1 MERMTV
7 RELERRAAAGPVEA
21 ILRVQLEAV
30 RSRLTKQDKEY
41 LELEFTDGE
50 GRLPL
55 RVWADH
61 PLHTQAA
68 QLRERDFLE
77 LGGRWTFRDP
87 YGLEPGRLSLRAL
100 GEEEKEALLH
110 GSAGR
115 RERQDADY
123 RCIEEYVS
131 GMRDPRLGG
140 LASRFLTEYGERFR
154 RTAAAREFHHAR
166 RGGLVEHV
174 AQMLRSADALCGV
187 YTEIHRDLLLAGVL
201 FHDCGKLWENSCDKD
216 GFAMPYQEVG
226 ELIGHIACGMELVN
240 RLWRDLE
247 EAGELERWSAWVPGN
262 DDVRLHLLH
271 LIAAHHGTQE
281 FGSPVVPRTPEAML
295 LHFVDNIDAKMEMMA
310 EGYLRGR
317 KLAPRIFQRVRPL
330 PGNLVVSLGAS
341 VPPDGQ
347 IRRGGTE
354 ETEPAEG

>member
-1 MERMTV
+1 MERMTLL
-7 RELERRAAAGPVEA
+7 ELERRAAAGPVEA

-30 RSRLTKQDKEY
+30 RSRLTKQDKDY

-50 GRLPL
+50 GRLQL
-55 RVWADH
+55 RIWADH
-61 PLHTQAA
+61 PLHAEATK
-68 QLRERDFLE
+68 LRERDFLE

-87 YGLEPGRLSLRAL
+87 FGLEPGRLTLRPLA
-100 GEEEKEALLH
+100 EEEKDAFLQ
-110 GSAGR
+110 GPAGL

-123 RCIEEYVS
+123 RSIQEYVS
-131 GMRDPRLGG
+131 GMRDPRLAG

-187 YTEIHRDLLLAGVL
+187 YTSIHRDLLLAGVL
-201 FHDCGKLWENSCDKD
+201 FHDCGKLWENSCEKD

-247 EAGELERWSAWVPGN
+247 EAGDLERWKEWVPGN

-295 LHFVDNIDAKMEMMA
+295 LHFVDNIDAKMEMMS
-310 EGYLRGR
+310 EGYARGR

-330 PGNLVVSLGAS
+330 PANLVAALGQGVAPQGEIS
-341 VPPDGQ
+341 PAG
-347 IRRGGTE
+347 RE
-354 ETEPAEG
+354 ETGPPEE